1 MKTKITAAALL
12 CLPAFAYA
20 QGELTLGL
28 GFNYSSGDYGTSTT
42 TKIVSIPFSVRYD
55 VGRLSLKATVP
66 YLRITGSSAVVPGIG
81 AVSNTNPRARG
92 RGAGVAPTAPVPASA
107 ESTESGLGDTVLAA
121 TYTVLYDSASK
132 FGVDVTGKVKVATA
146 DADKGLGTGEHDA
159 GVQVDAYK
167 TYDRTTVFGGIG
179 YMMLGSSGFIQL
191 DNVWSA
197 NLGASYQLSSSDSVG
212 ASFDWREAASPS
224 GSAQREIMGF
234 WTRKFDRNWKAQVY
248 GLKGFSDG
256 SPDWGFGAS
265 AAYAF

>member
-1 MKTKITAAALL
+1 MKTKIAAAVLL
-12 CLPAFAYA
+12 CLPAVACA

-28 GFNYSSGDYGTSTT
+28 GFNYSTGDYGTSTT
-42 TKIVSIPFSVRYD
+42 TQIISIPFSARYD

-66 YLRITGSSAVVPGIG
+66 YLRITGSSAVVPGVG

-92 RGAGVAPTAPVPASA
+92 RGAGLAPTAPVPATA
-107 ESTESGLGDTVLAA
+107 ESTESGMGDTVLAA
-121 TYTVLYDSASK
+121 TYNVLYDRASQL
-132 FGVDVTGKVKVATA
+132 GIDVTGKVKLATA

-167 TYDRTTVFGGIG
+167 TYDRVTVFGGIG
-179 YMMLGSSGFIQL
+179 YMVLGSSEFIQL
-191 DNVWSA
+191 EDVWSA
-197 NLGASYQLSSSDSVG
+197 NLGASYQLSSSDSLGV
-212 ASFDWREAASPS
+212 SFDWREAASPS

-234 WTRKFDRNWKAQVY
+234 WTRKLDRTWKAQLY
-248 GLKGFSDG
+248 GLVGLSDG